1 MYDHSVSCALGK
13 SAATAQH
20 VSQTN
25 LQRPID
31 SHMVHNFT
39 TDPATAALVLLL
51 PRGEKPGARGEHR
64 RRQLEKKM
72 PPTAGPGRRHDGYR
86 VGEP

>member
-1 MYDHSVSCALGK
+1 MYDHSVNCALGR

-20 VSQTN
+20 VSQTS

-31 SHMVHNFT
+31 SHMVHNFP

-51 PRGEKPGARGEHR
+51 PRGEEPGERDEHR
-64 RRQLEKKM
+64 RRHLEKKK
-72 PPTAGPGRRHDGYR
+72 PPTAAPGRRHDGR
-86 VGEP
+86 WRI

>member
-1 MYDHSVSCALGK
+1 MYDRYVSCALGR

-20 VSQTN
+20 VSQTS

-31 SHMVHNFT
+31 SHMVRDFT
-39 TDPATAALVLLL
+39 ADPATAALVLLL

-64 RRQLEKKM
+64 RRHLEKKK
-72 PPTAGPGRRHDGYR
+72 PPTAAPGRRHDGR
-86 VGEP
+86 WRI